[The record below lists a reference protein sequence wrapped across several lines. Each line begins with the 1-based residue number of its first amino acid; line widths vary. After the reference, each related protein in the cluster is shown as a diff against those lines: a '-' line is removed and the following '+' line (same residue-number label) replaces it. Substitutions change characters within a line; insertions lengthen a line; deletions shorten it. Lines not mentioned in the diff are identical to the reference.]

1 MTEKEQLESINKQM
15 TSCIKSI
22 DRIEVLLI
30 GDNFNK
36 EGLIHK
42 VEKINAKVDDMQ
54 YYQLQQKG
62 GISVGKWI
70 AGTTIGAYLLSQIEP
85 LKDFIKHLFK
95 V

>member
-1 MTEKEQLESINKQM
+1 MSEKDQLETINKQM

-22 DRIEVLLI
+22 ERIEILLI

-62 GISVGKWI
+62 GISVGKWLL
-70 AGTTIGAYLLSQIEP
+70 GTTVGAYLLMQIEHFQNIA
-85 LKDFIKHLFK
+85 KNLFK
-95 V
+95 